1 MNIDGL
7 GEAVV
12 KQLVENRLIST
23 VADLYSLQQQDL
35 EMLPG
40 LCKGFGFKA
49 DCKYRKFKNEF
60 S

>member
-23 VADLYSLQQQDL
+23 VAESLRTSTAG
-35 EMLPG
+35 P
-40 LCKGFGFKA
+40 
-49 DCKYRKFKNEF
+49 
-60 S
+60 